1 MALWVMTLQYKL
13 DLSTNLPHLNVHF
26 GKRFDRF
33 ICTIHIKRKLFMTL
47 ISIILWPFKVLKV
60 GKRFFWLRTSNG
72 FGFIYIYI
80 YMERN
85 KSWNTHFIFWI
96 KKLQTFQK
104 HFFILNTYHLLLLTT
119 HKIFYLLQNFLGKE
133 STLESLY
140 PKSSVGSQG

>member
-1 MALWVMTLQYKL
+1 M
-13 DLSTNLPHLNVHF
+13 STNLPHLNVHF
-26 GKRFDRF
+26 GKRFDQF
-33 ICTIHIKRKLFMTL
+33 IYNIHIKRKLFKTL

-60 GKRFFWLRTSNG
+60 GKPFFWLRTSNG
-72 FGFIYIYI
+72 SGLIYINIYIYI

-96 KKLQTFQK
+96 RKLQTFQK
-104 HFFILNTYHLLLLTT
+104 QFFILNTYHLLLLTT